1 MSAGLTFIR
10 ACVDHGA
17 RSEFQA
23 ARRDLFTP
31 EEHRVLDF
39 VTTYLTRHGQLPAYA
54 VMVENNMATPIATGP
69 VAYHLDRL
77 SDRAVYR
84 AYSERQTALHE
95 ALQANNMDA
104 VRDLFR
110 EISQT
115 ITSVAVGQDIFQ
127 IGATLQEAWASYQ
140 VARHQPGLQGITYGW
155 GTLDQLTGGLRAGD
169 VGTIV
174 ARPGLGKS
182 FTITKAAVAA
192 WREGASVAFVSMEM
206 TAVETARRIIG
217 METGVNPDFLLR
229 GRLSA
234 WGEEAVEN
242 YLERVDGRPPFVMLV
257 GDLSKSVSDVDAMI
271 QEHAPDFVCIDA
283 SYLLSPT
290 EKRYKGKRWEA
301 LADVAQEI
309 KGLALRRDKPI
320 LQTVQF
326 NRAGSQD
333 EEMDLSQIGGTDII
347 GQVSSLV
354 LGMRR
359 GPAPFERSRRRYL
372 VLKNRH
378 GPDHIDFLTRFEFSP
393 FNMDIVEP
401 DPPATDDEGEWTGHI
416 GEQPPSTEWTNA

>member
-10 ACVDHGA
+10 ACIDNGA
-17 RSEFQA
+17 RSDFQS
-23 ARRDLFTP
+23 ARREMFTE

-39 VTTYLTRHGQLPAYA
+39 VSAYLARHGQLPSYA
-54 VMVENNMATPIATGP
+54 VMIENNMATPIATGP

-84 AYSERQTALHE
+84 AYSERQTPLHE
-95 ALQANNMDA
+95 ALQANDMNA
-104 VRDLFR
+104 VRGLFR
-110 EISQT
+110 EISGI
-115 ITSVAVGQDIFQ
+115 ITSVDVVQDIYS
-127 IGATLQEAWASYQ
+127 IAETMQEAWVSYQ
-140 VARHQPGLQGITYGW
+140 AARGHPGLQGITYGW
-155 GTLDQLTGGLRAGD
+155 DLLDQLTGGLRGGD
-169 VGTIV
+169 VGTLV

-192 WREGASVAFVSMEM
+192 WCEGASVAFISMEM
-206 TAVETARRIIG
+206 TGVETARRIIS

-229 GRLSA
+229 GRMSA
-234 WGEEAVEN
+234 WSEENVER
-242 YLERVDGRPPFVMLV
+242 YIERIEGRPPFTMLV
-257 GDLSKSVSDVDAMI
+257 GDLSKSVGDVDAMI

-283 SYLLSPT
+283 SYLLSPS

-309 KGLALRRDKPI
+309 KGLALRRNKPI

-326 NRAGSQD
+326 NRSGSQD
-333 EEMDLSQIGGTDII
+333 EDMDLSQIGGTDVI

-378 GPDHIDFLTRFEFSP
+378 GPDHTEFLTRFEFNP
-393 FNMDIVEP
+393 FNMDVVEP
-401 DPPATDDEGEWTGHI
+401 EAVATDADGEWTGHI
-416 GEQPPSTEWTNA
+416 GDQPPSTEWSNV